1 MKLSYLGIAGVIAL
15 AFAVGLISHSAKAA
29 NTFVVRG
36 IADVKLTNSAIY
48 VTSTYASPSNIRED
62 VLQKNIGYSLSSST
76 KYYKYVNKKKVRTSH
91 SAVRLGHEVVLKGNV
106 VSGSYKVTELTINDR
121 TFSITGTVN
130 DVDKDAKTI
139 KVTVKTSTYKQPN
152 IKGKNITMKYN
163 SKTVCMQAGS
173 EIGCSEIDGESQK
186 IKMEGGVVGV
196 SDSYE
201 LTKVWNK
208 Y

>member
-1 MKLSYLGIAGVIAL
+1 MKLSYLGIAGVVAL
-15 AFAVGLISHSAKAA
+15 ALAVGLISSKTQAA
-29 NTFVVRG
+29 TPFVVRG
-36 IADVKLTNSAIY
+36 IADVKLTKSAIY
-48 VTSTYASPSNIRED
+48 VTSTYASTNLRDD

-76 KYYKYVNKKKVRTSH
+76 KYYKYVNRKKVRTSH

-121 TFSITGTVN
+121 SFSITGTVN
-130 DVDKDAKTI
+130 DVNKDAKTI

-152 IKGKNITMKYN
+152 IKDKNITMTYN
-163 SKTVCMQAGS
+163 SKTVCMQGGK
-173 EIGCSEIDGESQK
+173 EIGCSEIDGNGQK
-186 IKMEGGVVGV
+186 IKVEGGVVGV
-196 SDSYE
+196 NDSYE